1 MKKPIKGAVFS
12 PKGPPRVR
20 KTPSDPKSSWS
31 HPRPGGW
38 VAAMGSV
45 SRVTDPR
52 AAQHHL
58 FRLKTHLFEG
68 MGRHQGQTSASF
80 AAGHNRPG
88 ACGTC
93 VSGSEKG
100 RATVRRVIGEGK
112 RRPPSGSVLFIFWP
126 GKTRFFGCAE
136 LCTGV
141 LSALCPFRS
150 HSSSTTTGAAC
161 LTLVL
166 PARCEIQW
174 APPVAPGSSPTR
186 SLARPRKLTHL
197 RGLPGAGLVW

>member
-1 MKKPIKGAVFS
+1 
-12 PKGPPRVR
+12 
-20 KTPSDPKSSWS
+20 
-31 HPRPGGW
+31 
-38 VAAMGSV
+38 
-45 SRVTDPR
+45 
-52 AAQHHL
+52 
-58 FRLKTHLFEG
+58 

-112 RRPPSGSVLFIFWP
+112 RRPHSGSVLFIFWP

-141 LSALCPFRS
+141 LSAQCPFRS
-150 HSSSTTTGAAC
+150 HSSSIPTGAAC

-166 PARCEIQW
+166 LARCEIQW
-174 APPVAPGSSPTR
+174 APPVAPGGYKTS
-186 SLARPRKLTHL
+186 SLARLRKLTHL
-197 RGLPGAGLVW
+197 RGFTWRRTCLVSADCRHGCTAGSSKRNCTDWLPMERD

>member
-1 MKKPIKGAVFS
+1 
-12 PKGPPRVR
+12 
-20 KTPSDPKSSWS
+20 
-31 HPRPGGW
+31 
-38 VAAMGSV
+38 
-45 SRVTDPR
+45 
-52 AAQHHL
+52 
-58 FRLKTHLFEG
+58 

-112 RRPPSGSVLFIFWP
+112 RRPHSGSVLFIFWP
-126 GKTRFFGCAE
+126 GKTRFSGCAE

-150 HSSSTTTGAAC
+150 QSSSTTTGAAC
-161 LTLVL
+161 LTPLL

-197 RGLPGAGLVW
+197 RGFTWRRTCVASANCRHGCTAASCKRNCTDWLPKAGERPNRGRQAFTARRDLNKIWRNV